1 MGNTYVY
8 ILLIIYILHQRRP
21 QILGLVDSMT
31 GCKVWRQGMQISN
44 KSRVRYRMHCYRGVS
59 NHCEHANEIAIN
71 GSALQRAACH
81 WEGTTYDADASGQVE
96 RGRNRHINKRQAGAG
111 SLSTIIISTSS
122 ARTCNELHLL
132 HMCFS
137 INTRFVQAKY
147 EHCV

>member
-1 MGNTYVY
+1 MYSMY
-8 ILLIIYILHQRRP
+8 IYIYIYYTSVDPKYWVLWI
-21 QILGLVDSMT
+21 QIRG
-31 GCKVWRQGMQISN
+31 
-44 KSRVRYRMHCYRGVS
+44 RVRYRMHCYRGVS

-122 ARTCNELHLL
+122 ARTCNELYLP

-137 INTRFVQAKY
+137 INTRFVQVRALRIKWQTCNAKK
-147 EHCV
+147 